1 MLPKRL
7 FFSSGFELG
16 GGFPKPPN
24 EKPVPPVMLFP
35 LPKRLPPPAVLLVV
49 PKSDEP
55 VELLVVAGVPKP
67 SFGGSECG

>member
-1 MLPKRL
+1 MFPKRL

-16 GGFPKPPN
+16 GGFPKPLN
-24 EKPVPPVMLFP
+24 EKPVLPVLLFP

-55 VELLVVAGVPKP
+55 VELLVVTGVPKLK
-67 SFGGSECG
+67 FGGSECG